1 MSNQRQEQVFTSL
14 NRIFPLF
21 WTTIAVA
28 NDYGTVYRLLFSVRR
43 MPAKSSLL
51 NALAARDAAIVSDIA
66 GTTRD
71 VIEVHLD
78 LGGWPV
84 TLADTAG
91 LRDAGDLVEREGRE
105 TRFGRAVDA
114 DLCLVLFDATA
125 LPDQASRKLLDRS
138 NAVAVVT
145 KTDLKGGLDPND
157 LGLDALLVSAKTG
170 DGLPQLLSHL
180 EEAAVDLNG

>member
-14 NRIFPLF
+14 NQIFPLF
-21 WTTIAVA
+21 WMTIAAA
-28 NDYGTVYRLLFSVRR
+28 NDYEDGLQVAILGA
-43 MPAKSSLL
+43 PNAGKSSLL

-105 TRFGRAVDA
+105 TRFGAGYECRSLSGAVR
-114 DLCLVLFDATA
+114 C
-125 LPDQASRKLLDRS
+125 
-138 NAVAVVT
+138 
-145 KTDLKGGLDPND
+145 
-157 LGLDALLVSAKTG
+157 
-170 DGLPQLLSHL
+170 DG
-180 EEAAVDLNG
+180 A